1 MREANKQ
8 KEEDE
13 AVQVLPVVHALVM
26 PSLPP
31 TVVKEMEKMF
41 LRLGFCQAVVLKVVD
56 DQGTEYP

>member
-1 MREANKQ
+1 M
-8 KEEDE
+8 
-13 AVQVLPVVHALVM
+13 VLLAAHALVM